1 MAYRI
6 RWRIFVWKVINS
18 QKATIAITV
27 VSFFLAKKILKHYE
41 ITTKDGKIIYGI
53 DNLFC
58 PTCGSFNIK
67 AEDKCA
73 KD

>member
-1 MAYRI
+1 MVKNICMKSYK
-6 RWRIFVWKVINS
+6 FTKSYYCNS
-18 QKATIAITV
+18 CG
-27 VSFFLAKKILKHYE
+27 SFFLAKKILKHYE

-58 PTCGSFNIK
+58 PTCGSFNLK
-67 AEDKCA
+67 MEDKCA